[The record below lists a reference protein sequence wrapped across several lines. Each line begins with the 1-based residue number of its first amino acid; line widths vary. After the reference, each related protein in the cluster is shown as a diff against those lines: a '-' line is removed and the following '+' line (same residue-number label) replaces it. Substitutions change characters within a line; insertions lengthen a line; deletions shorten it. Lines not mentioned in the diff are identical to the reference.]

1 MSRVNTGMEL
11 AGMDEINAELQRLAQ
26 DGPDLAL
33 DIAELAAEGLVSEA
47 QQEEVVPYATGFLS
61 TQHGV
66 ERGPRDVTIF
76 ANASYAAAQH
86 ANHPEKFGWLR
97 QTVVGKGMDQIRR
110 AAEIVFARRE
120 GL

>member
-11 AGMDEINAELQRLAQ
+11 TGLDEINGELGRLAKE
-26 DGPDLAL
+26 GPELAL

-47 QQEEVVPYATGFLS
+47 QQEEVAPYLTGFLS
-61 TQHGV
+61 SQHGV

-76 ANASYAAAQH
+76 VNASYAAAQH

-97 QTVVGKGMDQIRR
+97 QTVVGKGMDQIKR

-120 GL
+120 GI